1 MSSYTCIITKKL
13 YFVYTS
19 TWNMPLYRNC
29 RKNGPMVVPV
39 CTRSQNIALSI
50 TPHECDDVNARNV
63 DRPLSISVFNKLDA
77 CYTIIGGH
85 ALLYG
90 VRNRTRVVLS
100 RGRQPRKRR
109 VSRSSFCSKC
119 IRPVSTINLIR
130 SLSRAPRV
138 ATCPLLFDVRPVGRT
153 TRCRGGHFFG
163 MSPHFDRGPTVID
176 NDSGRNWCRIIW

>member
-1 MSSYTCIITKKL
+1 MSTCTYTITIKKIVFRSHFHIKYVTL
-13 YFVYTS
+13 VETAA
-19 TWNMPLYRNC
+19 
-29 RKNGPMVVPV
+29 KMVRWSFRRTLKYHTIV
-39 CTRSQNIALSI
+39 
-50 TPHECDDVNARNV
+50 TPCECDDVNARNV

-77 CYTIIGGH
+77 CYTIIRGH

-90 VRNRTRVVLS
+90 VRNRTCVVLS

-153 TRCRGGHFFG
+153 TRCRAGHFFG

-176 NDSGRNWCRIIW
+176 NDPGRYWCRIIW

>member
-1 MSSYTCIITKKL
+1 MYNYQKIVFRLHIHMKYATLSKLPQKWSDGRSSMHQVSKYRTIDN
-13 YFVYTS
+13 TS
-19 TWNMPLYRNC
+19 WMRWC
-29 RKNGPMVVPV
+29 
-39 CTRSQNIALSI
+39 
-50 TPHECDDVNARNV
+50 ECDDVNARNV